1 MKTKISI
8 AILVIFHSVGLA
20 GILLGYEHVF
30 VSLTPL
36 NLLLT
41 LSVLIV
47 NQHRNS
53 TALWLTFP
61 VVLGFLVEVMGV
73 NTGFPFGSYSYGT
86 TLGPMLLNTPL
97 IIGVNWLILIYGAMS
112 IVSFLPVNE
121 WLKVLTAAVL
131 MVLADLII
139 EPVAIK
145 LGFWT
150 WNLGNPPL
158 ENYVAWFFVS
168 VIMSTVLWKTKVE
181 MNKPVGIAMYSITVA
196 FFLSL
201 FLFYVL

>member
-1 MKTKISI
+1 MKTKVSI
-8 AILVIFHSVGLA
+8 AILVIFHSVGLG
-20 GILLGYEHVF
+20 GILLGYEHLF

-41 LSVLIV
+41 LTVLIA
-47 NQHRNS
+47 NQHRS
-53 TALWLTFP
+53 TTAIWLIFP
-61 VVLGFLVEVMGV
+61 VILGFLVEVIGV

-97 IIGVNWLILIYGAMS
+97 IIGVNWLILIYGAVS
-112 IVSFLPVNE
+112 IASFLPINE
-121 WLKVLTAAVL
+121 WLKVFTAAVL
-131 MVLADLII
+131 MVFADLVI
-139 EPVAIK
+139 EPVAIE

-150 WNLGNPPL
+150 WQTVNPPL
-158 ENYVAWFFVS
+158 ENYLAWFVVS
-168 VIMSTVLWKTKVE
+168 MIIATVIWKTKVE
-181 MNKPVGIAMYSITVA
+181 LNKPIGIAIYSITVA